1 MKIRIGTI
9 EDIKG
14 LARVHYESWK
24 TTYSGIFSEETL
36 TNRTYEKVL
45 SNWRPRLENR
55 NEKYQC
61 FLAETEEGEIV
72 AFAECGVERTNN
84 FQIEGELYTLYILE
98 SFQRKGIGTLLFK
111 KVIEHLSNHN
121 IHSVM
126 AWVIKDNE
134 SRKFYER
141 HGGEVI
147 GEQLI
152 GDTGILEVA
161 YAWKNLND
169 FI

>member
-61 FLAETEEGEIV
+61 YLAETEEGEIV
-72 AFAECGVERTNN
+72 AFVECGVERTNN

>member
-61 FLAETEEGEIV
+61 YLAETEEGEIV

-98 SFQRKGIGTLLFK
+98 SFQKKGIGTLLFK

>member
-1 MKIRIGTI
+1 V
-9 EDIKG
+9 E
-14 LARVHYESWK
+14 
-24 TTYSGIFSEETL
+24 
-36 TNRTYEKVL
+36 
-45 SNWRPRLENR
+45 SNWIPRLEKKA
-55 NEKYQC
+55 EKYHC

-72 AFAECGVERTNN
+72 AFAECGLERTNK
-84 FQIEGELYTLYILE
+84 FPIKGELYTLYILE
-98 SFQRKGIGTLLFK
+98 AFQRKGIGTLLFK
-111 KVIEHLSNHN
+111 QVIEHLISHN
-121 IHSVM
+121 IHSIM

-161 YAWKNLND
+161 YAWKNIND
-169 FI
+169 FIRGVNDESKRN